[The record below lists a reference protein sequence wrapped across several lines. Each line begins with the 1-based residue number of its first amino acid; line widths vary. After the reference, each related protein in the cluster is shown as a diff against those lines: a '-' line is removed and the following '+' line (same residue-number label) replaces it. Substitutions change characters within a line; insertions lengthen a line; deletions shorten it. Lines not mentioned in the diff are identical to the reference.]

1 MPTKKVLVLHGYSQN
16 ANIFSKR
23 LAALRKQCRGVEMIF
38 LDAPHVLQPVDLF
51 GDTPE
56 SFDGASDPAS
66 DPTLTPRGW
75 WKFADSAKAKYVG
88 IEATL
93 DLIRDTLK
101 TTRFDVHLVSLSR
114 LKVRLMFCHRE
125 SSALGMPPCM
135 NPSAAKM
142 RCTGSQGAALATLIA
157 ALLERP
163 HLYPPFLVDGH
174 SLHPPFQYCV
184 SVAGFKARD
193 PVGDTILSPGFS
205 TPTLHILGKTDIIVT
220 GERAKTILDLTIN
233 KRVEEHEGGHF
244 VPLKANWRKFLSE
257 YLREGPTANI
267 PSPSAIPVSAPTSGA
282 ARPVSAEDQAP
293 VVSPPV

>member
-101 TTRFDVHLVSLSR
+101 TTRFDGV
-114 LKVRLMFCHRE
+114 F
-125 SSALGMPPCM
+125 GF
-135 NPSAAKM
+135 
-142 RCTGSQGAALATLIA
+142 SQGAALATLIA